1 MSSLL
6 SLLIILVV
14 GLLGF
19 LLVQRV
25 ILAVVRRVL
34 RDDVRRRTQGRE
46 VIRQTFAANSF
57 GLESLGAR
65 QIRGNGA
72 LILTREELV
81 FIMAFPRRET
91 SIPLDTIASVS
102 LPRSHLGKTALRPLL
117 HVAFR
122 GPSGDDALGLAV
134 KDPEGW
140 KQAIEQLINPD

>member
-1 MSSLL
+1 VSSLV
-6 SLLIILVV
+6 SLLIILTV
-14 GLLGF
+14 GLLAF
-19 LLVQRV
+19 LLVQRI
-25 ILAVVRRVL
+25 ILAVIRRVL

-72 LILTREELV
+72 LILTREDLI

-91 SIPLDTIASVS
+91 RVPLNTVTSVS

-117 HVAFR
+117 RVAFQ
-122 GPSGDDALGLAV
+122 GPSGDDAIGLAV

-140 KQAIEQLINPD
+140 QQDIQELTG